1 MKQFCLRSFVSPDSD
16 SSKVKDTTDNKRT
29 KL

>member
-1 MKQFCLRSFVSPDSD
+1 MKQFFLRSFVSPGSH

>member
-1 MKQFCLRSFVSPDSD
+1 MKQLCLRSFVSPGSD
-16 SSKVKDTTDNKRT
+16 SSKVKDATDNKRT

>member
-1 MKQFCLRSFVSPDSD
+1 MTEFCLRSFVFPGSH

-29 KL
+29 KR